1 MDIKIGGYPLD
12 KEQFKIATS
21 EDKELLVVAGAGSGK
36 TFTIVGRIWYL
47 INIKKVKPEEILC
60 ISYTRDAS
68 NSLKNKLLKEFG
80 IDMNVYTFH
89 KLAINIL
96 RDRNIDFN
104 IASPDILDLCIEE
117 YLRIDILE
125 YPEQLKYLR
134 FILKINWHSREEYL
148 KILDDKVDE
157 INKFIKV
164 VATFIKLYKCNGYE
178 MNYFKELLDS
188 LHKKI
193 LKRIDCYYI
202 LIIFNIYIKYSKYL
216 IDNNEYDFD
225 DVILEATKVIKSSN
239 YIKNFKFIIIDEYQ
253 DSSYIRFNLIK
264 EIVDNNNCNFMAVGD
279 DFQSIYKFSGS
290 DIGLFINFKE
300 YFKRGQV
307 LKIQTTY
314 RNSQELV
321 NIAGD
326 FIMQNKKQIKKEMKA
341 NSHVTKPIKVV
352 FYDDETMDFYRL
364 YLYLRSN
371 DKCNILIL
379 GRNNNDIKAYLGSK
393 LILTED
399 KRIIEKVE
407 KAHNNKDIN
416 GFKEEKKLKNIDFNQ
431 ESGTE
436 YIKKDTHRIAE
447 TNNYQKMNM
456 NYMTMHRSKG
466 LEYDDVIIINLKDDT
481 LGFPSKLEQDK
492 ILEYIRKDTKKDFL
506 EEERRLFYV
515 ALTRAKN
522 NVYLF
527 TPRKKESIFVKELLK
542 NYKND
547 IEIIKK
553 Y

>member
-12 KEQFKIATS
+12 KEQFKIATTD
-21 EDKELLVVAGAGSGK
+21 DKELLVVAGAGSGK

-47 INIKKVKPEEILC
+47 INVKKVKPEEILC

-68 NSLKNKLLKEFG
+68 DSLKNKLIKEFN
-80 IDMNVYTFH
+80 INMNVYTFH

-96 RDRNIDFN
+96 RDKGIDFK
-104 IASPDILDLCIEE
+104 IASPDLLELCIEE

-134 FILKINWHSREEYL
+134 FILKINWHSTDEYL
-148 KILDDKVDE
+148 KVLDDRKEE
-157 INKFIKV
+157 INKFINV
-164 VATFIKLYKCNGYE
+164 VSTFIKLYKCNGYE
-178 MNYFKELLDS
+178 ISYFKDMLDKLS
-188 LHKKI
+188 KKI
-193 LKRIDCYYI
+193 LKKIDCYYI
-202 LIIFNIYIKYSKYL
+202 LIIFNIYIKYSQYL

-225 DVILEATKVIKSSN
+225 DLIVEATKIVKESA
-239 YIKNFKFIIIDEYQ
+239 YIKKFRYIIIDEYQ

-264 EIVDNNNCNFMAVGD
+264 KIVNYNNSYFMAVGD

-290 DIGLFINFKE
+290 DIGLFINFQN
-300 YFKRGQV
+300 YFKNGHI

-321 NIAGD
+321 NVAGN
-326 FIMQNKKQIKKEMKA
+326 FIMKNKKQIRKEMKS
-341 NSHVTKPIKVV
+341 NSHIRKPIKIV
-352 FYDDETMDFYRL
+352 YYEKEEADFYKLCL
-364 YLYLRSN
+364 YLKRN
-371 DKCNILIL
+371 NKCNILVL
-379 GRNNNDIKAYLGSK
+379 GRNNNDINNYISSK
-393 LILTED
+393 VKITED
-399 KRIIEKVE
+399 KRIIL
-407 KAHNNKDIN
+407 KD
-416 GFKEEKKLKNIDFNQ
+416 D
-431 ESGTE
+431 S
-436 YIKKDTHRIAE
+436 
-447 TNNYQKMNM
+447 KMNI

-466 LEYDDVIIINLKDDT
+466 LECDDIIIINLKDDA
-481 LGFPSKLEQDK
+481 LGFPSKMEQNK

-527 TPRKKESIFVKELLK
+527 APRLKSSIFVKELIK

-547 IEIIKK
+547 IEVIKI
-553 Y
+553 

>member
-12 KEQFKIATS
+12 KEQFKIATAD
-21 EDKELLVVAGAGSGK
+21 DKELLVVAGAGSGK

-47 INIKKVKPEEILC
+47 INVKKVKPEEILC

-68 NSLKNKLLKEFG
+68 DSLKNKLIKEFN
-80 IDMNVYTFH
+80 INMNVYTFH

-96 RDRNIDFN
+96 RDKGIDFK
-104 IASPDILDLCIEE
+104 IASPDLLELCIEE

-134 FILKINWHSREEYL
+134 FILKINWHSTDEYL
-148 KILDDKVDE
+148 KVLDDRKEE
-157 INKFIKV
+157 INKFINV
-164 VATFIKLYKCNGYE
+164 VSTFIKLYKCNGYE
-178 MNYFKELLDS
+178 ISYFKDMLDKLS
-188 LHKKI
+188 KKI
-193 LKRIDCYYI
+193 LKKIDCYYI
-202 LIIFNIYIKYSKYL
+202 LIIFNIYIKYSQYL

-225 DVILEATKVIKSSN
+225 DLIVEATKIVKESA
-239 YIKNFKFIIIDEYQ
+239 YIKKFRYIIIDEYQ

-264 EIVDNNNCNFMAVGD
+264 KIVNYNNSYFMAVGD

-290 DIGLFINFKE
+290 DIGLFINFQN
-300 YFKRGQV
+300 YFKNGHI

-321 NIAGD
+321 NVAGN
-326 FIMQNKKQIKKEMKA
+326 FIMKNKKQIRKEMKS
-341 NSHVTKPIKVV
+341 NSHIRKPIKIV
-352 FYDDETMDFYRL
+352 YYEKEEADFYKLCL
-364 YLYLRSN
+364 YLKRN
-371 DKCNILIL
+371 NKCNILVL
-379 GRNNNDIKAYLGSK
+379 GRNNNDINNYISSK
-393 LILTED
+393 VKITED
-399 KRIIEKVE
+399 KRIIL
-407 KAHNNKDIN
+407 KD
-416 GFKEEKKLKNIDFNQ
+416 D
-431 ESGTE
+431 S
-436 YIKKDTHRIAE
+436 
-447 TNNYQKMNM
+447 KMNI

-466 LEYDDVIIINLKDDT
+466 LECDDIIIINLKDDA
-481 LGFPSKLEQDK
+481 LGFPSKMEQNK

-527 TPRKKESIFVKELLK
+527 APRLKSSIFVKELIK

-547 IEIIKK
+547 IEVIKI
-553 Y
+553 

>member
-12 KEQFKIATS
+12 KEQFKIATAD
-21 EDKELLVVAGAGSGK
+21 DKELLVVAGAGSGK

-47 INIKKVKPEEILC
+47 INVKKVKPEEILC

-68 NSLKNKLLKEFG
+68 DSLKNKLIKEFN
-80 IDMNVYTFH
+80 INMNVYTFH

-96 RDRNIDFN
+96 RDKGIDFK
-104 IASPDILDLCIEE
+104 IASPDLLELCIEE

-134 FILKINWHSREEYL
+134 FILKINWHSTDEYL
-148 KILDDKVDE
+148 KVLDDRKEE
-157 INKFIKV
+157 INKFINV
-164 VATFIKLYKCNGYE
+164 VSTFIKLYKCNGYE
-178 MNYFKELLDS
+178 ISYFKDMLDKLS
-188 LHKKI
+188 KKI
-193 LKRIDCYYI
+193 LKKIDCYYI
-202 LIIFNIYIKYSKYL
+202 LIIFNIYIKYSQYL

-225 DVILEATKVIKSSN
+225 DLIVEASKIVKESA
-239 YIKNFKFIIIDEYQ
+239 YIKKFRYIIIDEYQ

-264 EIVDNNNCNFMAVGD
+264 KIVNYNNSYFMAVGD

-290 DIGLFINFKE
+290 DIGLFINFQN
-300 YFKRGQV
+300 YFKNGHI

-321 NIAGD
+321 NVAGN
-326 FIMQNKKQIKKEMKA
+326 FIMQNKKQIRKEMKS
-341 NSHVTKPIKVV
+341 NSHIRKPIKIV
-352 FYDDETMDFYRL
+352 YYEKEDADFYKLCL
-364 YLYLRSN
+364 YLKRN
-371 DKCNILIL
+371 NKCNILVL
-379 GRNNNDIKAYLGSK
+379 GRNNNDINNYISSK
-393 LILTED
+393 VKITED
-399 KRIIEKVE
+399 KRIIL
-407 KAHNNKDIN
+407 KD
-416 GFKEEKKLKNIDFNQ
+416 D
-431 ESGTE
+431 S
-436 YIKKDTHRIAE
+436 
-447 TNNYQKMNM
+447 KMNI

-466 LEYDDVIIINLKDDT
+466 LECDDIIIINLKDDA
-481 LGFPSKLEQDK
+481 LGFPSKMEQNK

-527 TPRKKESIFVKELLK
+527 APRLKSSIFVKELIK

-547 IEIIKK
+547 IEVIKI
-553 Y
+553 

>member
-12 KEQFKIATS
+12 KEQFKIATAD
-21 EDKELLVVAGAGSGK
+21 DKELLVVAGAGSGK

-47 INIKKVKPEEILC
+47 INVKKVKPEEILC

-68 NSLKNKLLKEFG
+68 DSLKNKLIKEFN
-80 IDMNVYTFH
+80 INMNIYTFH

-96 RDRNIDFN
+96 RDKGIDFK
-104 IASPDILDLCIEE
+104 IASPDLLELCIEE

-134 FILKINWHSREEYL
+134 FILKINWHSTDEYL
-148 KILDDKVDE
+148 KVLDDRKEE
-157 INKFIKV
+157 INKFINV
-164 VATFIKLYKCNGYE
+164 VSTFIKLYKCNGYE
-178 MNYFKELLDS
+178 ISYFKDMLDKLS
-188 LHKKI
+188 KKI
-193 LKRIDCYYI
+193 LKKIDCYYI
-202 LIIFNIYIKYSKYL
+202 LIIFNIYIKYSQYL

-225 DVILEATKVIKSSN
+225 DLIVEATKIVKESA
-239 YIKNFKFIIIDEYQ
+239 YIKKFRYIIIDEYQ

-264 EIVDNNNCNFMAVGD
+264 KIVNYNNSYFMAVGD

-290 DIGLFINFKE
+290 DIGLFINFQN
-300 YFKRGQV
+300 YFKNGHI

-321 NIAGD
+321 NVAGN
-326 FIMQNKKQIKKEMKA
+326 FIMKNKKQIRKEMKS
-341 NSHVTKPIKVV
+341 NSHIRKPIKIV
-352 FYDDETMDFYRL
+352 YYEKEEADFYKLCL
-364 YLYLRSN
+364 YLKRN
-371 DKCNILIL
+371 NKCNILVL
-379 GRNNNDIKAYLGSK
+379 GRNNNDINNYISSK
-393 LILTED
+393 VKITED
-399 KRIIEKVE
+399 KRIIL
-407 KAHNNKDIN
+407 KD
-416 GFKEEKKLKNIDFNQ
+416 D
-431 ESGTE
+431 S
-436 YIKKDTHRIAE
+436 
-447 TNNYQKMNM
+447 KMNI

-466 LEYDDVIIINLKDDT
+466 LECDDIIIINLKDDA
-481 LGFPSKLEQDK
+481 LGFPSKMEQNK

-527 TPRKKESIFVKELLK
+527 APRLKSSIFVKELIK

-547 IEIIKK
+547 IEVIKI
-553 Y
+553 

>member
-12 KEQFKIATS
+12 KEQFKIATAD
-21 EDKELLVVAGAGSGK
+21 DKELLVVAGAGSGK

-47 INIKKVKPEEILC
+47 INVKKVKPEEILC

-68 NSLKNKLLKEFG
+68 DSLKNKLIKEFN
-80 IDMNVYTFH
+80 INMNVYTFH

-96 RDRNIDFN
+96 RDKGIDFK
-104 IASPDILDLCIEE
+104 IASPDLLELCIEE

-134 FILKINWHSREEYL
+134 FILKINWHSTDEYL
-148 KILDDKVDE
+148 KVLDDRKEE
-157 INKFIKV
+157 INKFINV
-164 VATFIKLYKCNGYE
+164 VSTFIKLYKCNGYE
-178 MNYFKELLDS
+178 ISYFKDMLDKLS
-188 LHKKI
+188 KKI
-193 LKRIDCYYI
+193 LKKIDCYYI
-202 LIIFNIYIKYSKYL
+202 LIIFNIYIKYSQYL

-225 DVILEATKVIKSSN
+225 DLIVEATKIVKVSA
-239 YIKNFKFIIIDEYQ
+239 YIKKFRYIIIDEYQ

-264 EIVDNNNCNFMAVGD
+264 KIVNYNNSYFMAVGD

-290 DIGLFINFKE
+290 DIGLFINFQN
-300 YFKRGQV
+300 YFKNGHI

-321 NIAGD
+321 NVAGN
-326 FIMQNKKQIKKEMKA
+326 FIMKNKKQIRKEMKS
-341 NSHVTKPIKVV
+341 NSHIRKPIKIV
-352 FYDDETMDFYRL
+352 YYEKEEADFYKLCL
-364 YLYLRSN
+364 YLKRN
-371 DKCNILIL
+371 NKCNILVL
-379 GRNNNDIKAYLGSK
+379 GRNNNDINNYISSK
-393 LILTED
+393 VKITED
-399 KRIIEKVE
+399 KRIIL
-407 KAHNNKDIN
+407 KD
-416 GFKEEKKLKNIDFNQ
+416 D
-431 ESGTE
+431 S
-436 YIKKDTHRIAE
+436 
-447 TNNYQKMNM
+447 KMNI

-466 LEYDDVIIINLKDDT
+466 LECDDIIIINLKDDA
-481 LGFPSKLEQDK
+481 LGFPSKMEQNK

-527 TPRKKESIFVKELLK
+527 APRLKSSIFVKELIK

-547 IEIIKK
+547 IEVIKI
-553 Y
+553 

>member
-12 KEQFKIATS
+12 KEQYKIATS
-21 EDKELLVVAGAGSGK
+21 NDKELLVVAGAGSGK

-47 INIKKVKPEEILC
+47 INVKKVKPEEILC
-60 ISYTRDAS
+60 ISYTKDAS
-68 NSLKNKLLKEFG
+68 NSLKNKLLKEFS

-96 RDRNIDFN
+96 RDKNIDFT
-104 IASPDILDLCIEE
+104 IASPDLLDLCIEE

-148 KILDDKVDE
+148 KILDDKKVE
-157 INKFIKV
+157 IDKFIKIV
-164 VATFIKLYKCNGYE
+164 STFIKLYKCNGYE
-178 MNYFKELLDS
+178 INYFKEILDK
-188 LHKKI
+188 LNKKL

-202 LIIFNIYIKYSKYL
+202 LIIFNIYVKYSKYL
-216 IDNNEYDFD
+216 IDNNELDFD
-225 DVILEATKVIKSSN
+225 DLILEATKVVNKSK
-239 YIKNFKFIIIDEYQ
+239 YIKKFKYIIIDEYQ

-264 EIVDNNNCNFMAVGD
+264 EIVNCNDSYFMAVGD

-290 DIGLFINFKE
+290 DIGLFINFQD
-300 YFKRGQV
+300 YFKKGKI

-321 NIAGD
+321 NIAGN
-326 FIMQNKKQIKKEMKA
+326 FIMQNKKQIKKEMKS
-341 NSHVTKPIKVV
+341 NSHIEKPIKIVY
-352 FYDDETMDFYRL
+352 FDKEKDDFYRL
-364 YLYLRSN
+364 CLYLERN
-371 DKCNILIL
+371 NKCNILVL
-379 GRNNNDIKAYLGSK
+379 GRNNNDIKKYVGDNLV
-393 LILTED
+393 LTED
-399 KRIIEKVE
+399 KKII
-407 KAHNNKDIN
+407 
-416 GFKEEKKLKNIDFNQ
+416 LKNRKLEKNIVNN
-431 ESGTE
+431 EN
-436 YIKKDTHRIAE
+436 
-447 TNNYQKMNM
+447 TNKMNIS
-456 NYMTMHRSKG
+456 YMTMHRSKG
-466 LEYDDVIIINLKDDT
+466 LECDDVIIINLKDEA
-481 LGFPSKLEQDK
+481 LGFPSKIEQDK

-506 EEERRLFYV
+506 DEERRLFYV
-515 ALTRAKN
+515 ALTRAKE

-527 TPRKKESIFVKELLK
+527 TPRKKASVFVKELLK